1 MPIFDYTCNKCGL
14 IFEWYAKF
22 DEVVKCPICFDEI
35 AEKIAPQGKSPSF
48 KLKYNPKTD
57 MVDWDGNRTKYYDS
71 YKKMK
76 SEGKK
81 PRIPALDGE

>member
-1 MPIFDYTCNKCGL
+1 MPIYDVYCKKCGHEE
-14 IFEWYAKF
+14 IDVYMKVD
-22 DEVVKCPICFDEI
+22 DENPRCPHCNILMFRC
-35 AEKIAPQGKSPSF
+35 ANTKSF

-57 MVDWDGNRTKYYDS
+57 IVDWDGNRTRYWDDYN
-71 YKKMK
+71 KMK